1 MQGSIYSFM
10 RFPRVA
16 SSKTISVNI
25 STGSSDFPSFNLEI
39 PTAFSAEDI
48 GLLEKLLAFSS
59 DVGSNNRVRYCSHII
74 FCSFSVLPLK
84 FGCFLLIIYLFIFL
98 VLYYDYRL
106 SEVI

>member
-59 DVGSNNRVRYCSHII
+59 DVGSNNRVRYCATHH
-74 FCSFSVLPLK
+74 FLF
-84 FGCFLLIIYLFIFL
+84 FQCFP
-98 VLYYDYRL
+98 
-106 SEVI
+106 S